1 MKIFQKG
8 KEILAELNNFYK
20 RFITSIL
27 GIFLIIFG
35 FLYLPQIK
43 INLMIFNYFYI
54 HPLVILS
61 LLFFIIEFLFQ
72 LKNNL
77 SSRIKIMYIFIR
89 EERLFLS

>member
-8 KEILAELNNFYK
+8 KEILVELNNFYK

-27 GIFLIIFG
+27 GILLIIFG

-54 HPLVILS
+54 HRELQKNQILYYVRTQE
-61 LLFFIIEFLFQ
+61 IQ
-72 LKNNL
+72 K
-77 SSRIKIMYIFIR
+77 YY
-89 EERLFLS
+89 